1 MIIVPNYYKSF
12 KCIASDCK
20 HSCCKGW
27 EIDIDEASHRR
38 YGTVTG
44 EFGEK
49 LRRSIYIDEDGAHF
63 ALEEDERCPF
73 LQADGLCEMILTI
86 GEDNLCQIC
95 ADHPRFRSF
104 LPGRTETG
112 LGLCCEE
119 AARLILTS
127 TDKFELIGTGESD
140 DEIRELLDKRAVL
153 FTILT
158 DRSMSVDE
166 RFQKYLSAL
175 GEKLPKMSFEN
186 WCEFYLELEIMDG
199 EWAKKLNCPK
209 TVSLPD
215 TDDAGLELA
224 FEQLAVYF
232 LFRHYAGAY
241 DDELYIP
248 RALFPIHA
256 VSFIRKMLYAH
267 GNVSIEALID
277 LSRLYSAEIEYSDEN
292 IDALL
297 EDLSFS

>member
-12 KCIASDCK
+12 KCIASECK

-27 EIDIDEASHRR
+27 EIDIDEESHRK
-38 YGTVTG
+38 YGDVQG
-44 EFGEK
+44 AFGEK

-63 ALEEDERCPF
+63 ALSEDERCPF

-86 GEDNLCQIC
+86 GDDKLCQIC
-95 ADHPRFRSF
+95 ADHPRFRNF

-119 AARLILTS
+119 AARLILTCNE
-127 TDKFELIGTGESD
+127 KFELIGEGQNDE
-140 DEIRELLDKRAVL
+140 EIRDFLDTRKSL
-153 FTILT
+153 FTVLT
-158 DRSMSVDE
+158 DRSMSLKQ
-166 RFQKYLSAL
+166 RFDKYLSAV
-175 GEKLPKMSFEN
+175 GEELPDTSFED
-186 WCEFYLELEIMDG
+186 WCEFYSELEIMDG
-199 EWAKKLNCPK
+199 EWEEKLNCPK
-209 TVSLPD
+209 AVSLPD

-241 DDELYIP
+241 DDEMYIE
-248 RALFPIHA
+248 RALYPIHA

-267 GNVSIEALID
+267 GDVSIEALID

-292 IDALL
+292 LDAVLD
-297 EDLSFS
+297 ELSFS